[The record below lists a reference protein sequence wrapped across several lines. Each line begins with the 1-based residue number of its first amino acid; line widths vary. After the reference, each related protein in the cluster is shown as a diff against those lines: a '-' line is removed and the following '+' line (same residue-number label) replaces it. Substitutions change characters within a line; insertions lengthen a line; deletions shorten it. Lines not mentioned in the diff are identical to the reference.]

1 MDINKV
7 FISNNYAKLAA
18 VFIESYP
25 YCRLHYGFDQDENRY
40 VLMIEG
46 TGLYLRNLRSLL
58 PDHFDLKYG
67 KTQDTIIII
76 DTTDI

>member
-1 MDINKV
+1 MGINKV
-7 FISNNYAKLAA
+7 IVSNNLAKLAA

-25 YCRLHYGFDQDENRY
+25 SCRLHYGFEPNEHCW

-46 TGLYLRNLRSLL
+46 TGLYLRDLRCLL
-58 PDHFDLKYG
+58 PDHFNLKYG
-67 KTQDTIIII
+67 NTQDTIIII